1 MNLLASNQNTQG
13 QTIVMNI
20 SRILGL
26 CLSMLSLTSM
36 AQFTINGRVVDA
48 QTNEPIVGVQ
58 ITVEGS
64 RRGTVTNIEGLYT
77 FLGMPVGAH
86 YILFG
91 ALGYS
96 EQKLMAQVVDQDI
109 VLDALLAADQTPL
122 IVQTL
127 PLLVHQPAFIEATR
141 ANAETPVAQTNVGRA
156 ELDKLNNAQ
165 DLPYLLR
172 FTPSMVVTSDGGS
185 GVGYTGMRIRGSDAS
200 RINVNINGIPLNDAE
215 SQNVYWVNLP
225 DLGSNASS
233 IQIQRGVGTSSNG
246 AGAFGGSVKVKTN
259 DLKLEPFA
267 EVSNTYGSFNTWKN
281 SVAVGSGD
289 INGWSVNAR
298 LSRISSDG
306 YIDRAESQLLSY
318 YTQVN
323 WNGGP
328 FSVKALV
335 FGGRER
341 TYQSWNGTPESRLN
355 NDEEAMQEHAA
366 NSGLSE
372 GQTQNLLNSGRTYN
386 FYEYQDQVD
395 DYAQDHVQLHAGWYI
410 RTNLKLNIAGHY
422 TYGRGFFEQFKENED
437 FEDYG
442 ILPLSIGGQVI
453 ESTDLIRR
461 RWLQNDLFGG
471 TWSLAWNKQKFS
483 LLVGGAYN
491 EYYGNHYGELTW
503 MEYANGTDIG
513 DLYYLNKAQ
522 KNDFNTYVR
531 ADYSLTNKL
540 KLFVDVQYRTVD
552 YTVSGLDSDRIEVDV
567 DEQLAFINPK
577 GGLNYKLN
585 KSRIYVS
592 YAIGN
597 REPTRNDYID
607 GITAGAKPETMQ
619 DLELGFQRKTKKLF
633 LGANLYAMEY
643 TDQLVLTG
651 ELNDVGNSIRQNVD
665 KSHRRGVEL
674 EVAWKPIEKLTLGA
688 NATFSENKI
697 ENFNEVLYDY
707 TTDFDVIVT
716 EYAETDIA
724 FSPNTIAAGQ
734 ISYTLFDSEHQEVSL
749 GWTAKYVGKQY
760 LDNTTNEDR
769 KLDAYF
775 VNDARLTYVVK
786 GCCFKKLTLNLL
798 VNNVLNEFY
807 SSNGYTYS
815 YVVGEQITENFYYPQ
830 AGTNFLLNMK
840 IEF

>member
-1 MNLLASNQNTQG
+1 M
-13 QTIVMNI
+13 
-20 SRILGL
+20 
-26 CLSMLSLTSM
+26 CLTLLSLTSI
-36 AQFTINGRVVDA
+36 AQFTISGRVLDS
-48 QTNEPIVGVQ
+48 QTNEPIIGAQV
-58 ITVEGS
+58 TVEGS
-64 RRGTVTNIEGLYT
+64 RRGTVTNIQGEYT
-77 FLGMPVGAH
+77 FLGMPVGEH
-86 YILFG
+86 VLLFG
-91 ALGYS
+91 MIGYN
-96 EQKLMAQVVDQDI
+96 EGKQVCQIADQDI
-109 VLDALLAADQTPL
+109 VLDATLVISQQEITVIPL
-122 IVQTL
+122 IL
-127 PLLVHQPAFIEATR
+127 HQPVFIEATR
-141 ANAETPVAQTNVGRA
+141 ANKETPIAHRNLNKSD
-156 ELDKLNNAQ
+156 LDKLNNAQ

-172 FTPSMVVTSDGGS
+172 FTPSMVVTSDAGS
-185 GVGYTGMRIRGSDAS
+185 GVGYTGLRIRGSDAS
-200 RINVNINGIPLNDAE
+200 RINVTINGIPVNDAE

-225 DLGSNASS
+225 DLASNASS
-233 IQIQRGVGTSSNG
+233 IQVQRGVGTSSNG

-259 DLKLEPFA
+259 DLKLERFA

-281 SVAVGSGD
+281 SVAVGTGD
-289 INGWSVNAR
+289 INGWSVEAR

-306 YIDRAESQLLSY
+306 YIDRAKSNLFSY

-323 WNGGP
+323 WDGGP

-341 TYQSWNGTPESRLN
+341 TYQSWYGTPESRLN
-355 NDEEAMQEHAA
+355 NDEDAMLEHAA
-366 NSGLSE
+366 NNGLNES
-372 GQTQNLLNSGRTYN
+372 QTQNLLNSGRTYN

-395 DYAQDHVQLHAGWYI
+395 DYAQDHVQLHAGWYV
-410 RTNLKLNIAGHY
+410 RSNLKLSIAGHY

-442 ILPLSIGGQVI
+442 ILPLTVGGQVI

-471 TWSLAWNKQKFS
+471 TWSLNWNKQKFN

-503 MEYANGTDIG
+503 MEFANGTDIG

-522 KNDFNTYVR
+522 KNDFNAYVR
-531 ADYSLTNKL
+531 ADYALIKNL

-552 YTVSGLDSDRIEVDV
+552 YSVVGADSDRIEVDV
-567 DEQLAFINPK
+567 DEQLAFLNPK
-577 GGLNYKLN
+577 AGINYKIN

-592 YAIGN
+592 YAVGN

-607 GITAGAKPETMQ
+607 GVSEGAKPENMQ
-619 DLELGFQRKTKKLF
+619 DIELGFQRKSKKLF
-633 LGANLYAMEY
+633 LGVNLYAMEY

-651 ELNDVGNSIRQNVD
+651 ELNDVGNPIRQNVD

-674 EVAWKPIEKLTLGA
+674 EAAWRPIKKLTIGA

-697 ENFNEVLYDY
+697 ENFSEILYDY

-716 EYAETDIA
+716 DHAETDIA
-724 FSPNTIAAGQ
+724 FSPSAIAAGQ
-734 ISYTLFDSEHQEVSL
+734 LSYTLFDSEHQEISL
-749 GWTAKYVGKQY
+749 GWTSKYVGKQY

-798 VNNVLNEFY
+798 VNNVLNELY

-815 YVVGEQITENFYYPQ
+815 YVIGEQITENFYYPQ

-840 IEF
+840 MEF